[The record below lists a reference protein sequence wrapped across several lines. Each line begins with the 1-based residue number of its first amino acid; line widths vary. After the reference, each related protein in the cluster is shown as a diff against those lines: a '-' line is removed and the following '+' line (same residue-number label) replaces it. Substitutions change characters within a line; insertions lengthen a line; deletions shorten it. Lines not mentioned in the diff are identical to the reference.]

1 MSKHIFF
8 CPCYFKHKININ
20 EIFIGK
26 RIPTKILEHKGYIL
40 FPIAKRDGDF
50 GMTLINPKLDWLYAE
65 YECGDY
71 SKTVSPSGKTIR
83 CPQIAAVFIILEIE
97 DKIENKYEYSRHI
110 IAEIER
116 VISKFIKCVSII
128 HPSSIKWSYAKE
140 EGYIEPIDSY
150 SLVDTGT
157 NEDYGITAHINIEF
171 RGTAHELTIEEFV
184 QIYRNINKDISLQH
198 TLLADVKRCLARC
211 EYREVVL
218 NCATIIEITL
228 KEQIEAYLDKQGTA
242 DDIKKYVLKSADGF
256 SKILE
261 IMKKFGIST
270 DNCGTIKQGT
280 ADIRNRVIHGRHFP
294 TKEEADQA
302 IKDAKLIM
310 KQYNVPLFID

>member
-1 MSKHIFF
+1 M
-8 CPCYFKHKININ
+8 
-20 EIFIGK
+20 
-26 RIPTKILEHKGYIL
+26 
-40 FPIAKRDGDF
+40 
-50 GMTLINPKLDWLYAE
+50 
-65 YECGDY
+65 
-71 SKTVSPSGKTIR
+71 
-83 CPQIAAVFIILEIE
+83 
-97 DKIENKYEYSRHI
+97 
-110 IAEIER
+110 
-116 VISKFIKCVSII
+116 
-128 HPSSIKWSYAKE
+128 
-140 EGYIEPIDSY
+140 
-150 SLVDTGT
+150 
-157 NEDYGITAHINIEF
+157 
-171 RGTAHELTIEEFV
+171 
-184 QIYRNINKDISLQH
+184 
-198 TLLADVKRCLARC
+198 ADVKRCLARC

-261 IMKKFGIST
+261 IMKKFGIPT

-280 ADIRNRVIHGRHFP
+280 ADIRNKVIHGRHFP